1 MKKNDAGTKVLVDRW
16 PAWLD
21 LENSVYRPILLGFL
35 PTVFGLLCHVFDS
48 LVDGVVVLLRKTIY
62 RDTPLPRYYSEGNAL
77 TRALGKVLNLW
88 RDLANRTWR
97 RSRPIEKDYVH
108 LLAIKSDEIA
118 QNNLIIT
125 RSVSF
130 GLFLFGVGFCL
141 MLFYVIAGDLHF

>member
-1 MKKNDAGTKVLVDRW
+1 MLVDRW

-35 PTVFGLLCHVFDS
+35 PTVFGFFCRVFDS
-48 LVDGVVVLLRKTIY
+48 LVDGAVVVLRKTIY
-62 RDTPLPRYYSEGNAL
+62 RDTPLPRYYSEGNVL

-88 RDLANRTWR
+88 RDLANHTWR
-97 RSRPIEKDYVH
+97 RSHPVEKDYVH

-125 RSVSF
+125 RSISF

-141 MLFYVIAGDLHF
+141 MLFYLIAGDLHF